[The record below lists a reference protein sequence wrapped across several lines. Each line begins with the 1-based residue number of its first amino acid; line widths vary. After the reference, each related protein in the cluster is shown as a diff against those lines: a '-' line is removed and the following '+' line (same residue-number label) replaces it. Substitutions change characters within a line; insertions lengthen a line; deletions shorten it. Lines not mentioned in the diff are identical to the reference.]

1 MEGTENVN
9 DDAAPFNIF
18 DAAKESG
25 TLVEESTE
33 QQGEETKAET
43 ETVNLTE
50 EANKS
55 TEGEIPETEA
65 ATEEETNTE
74 EATEDNPTDSDIVD
88 LNNDN
93 TTEETNEQEVE
104 TIKLHK
110 TLLVRY

>member
-43 ETVNLTE
+43 ETVNL
-50 EANKS
+50 
-55 TEGEIPETEA
+55 IM
-65 ATEEETNTE
+65 
-74 EATEDNPTDSDIVD
+74 
-88 LNNDN
+88 
-93 TTEETNEQEVE
+93 
-104 TIKLHK
+104 
-110 TLLVRY
+110 

>member
-1 MEGTENVN
+1 M
-9 DDAAPFNIF
+9 
-18 DAAKESG
+18 
-25 TLVEESTE
+25 EESTE

-50 EANKS
+50 AANNS

-65 ATEEETNTE
+65 ATEDETNTE

-93 TTEETNEQEVE
+93 TTEETNECCQEDRQP
-104 TIKLHK
+104 TRPNFNHLTH
-110 TLLVRY
+110 LYS